1 VAQLDP
7 RLIAAAKSSKATQEK
22 QGRRMSAMPSIDIA
36 ETKEVD
42 PIAKAKMLEAQK
54 LLKAENSQL
63 NQDLDD
69 LIDPKK

>member
-1 VAQLDP
+1 
-7 RLIAAAKSSKATQEK
+7 
-22 QGRRMSAMPSIDIA
+22 
-36 ETKEVD
+36 
-42 PIAKAKMLEAQK
+42 MLEAQK

>member
-1 VAQLDP
+1 
-7 RLIAAAKSSKATQEK
+7 
-22 QGRRMSAMPSIDIA
+22 MSAMPSIDIA

-54 LLKAENSQL
+54 MLKAENSQL

-69 LIDPKK
+69 LIDHKK